1 MGSKCD
7 NKTSHPPTKNPLCTC
22 NAVRFD
28 LASGANAPSQVLPSV
43 QLLSPEGFL
52 ALAYIVS
59 FDCLKKIE
67 HQYISLKMYLER
79 DI

>member
-1 MGSKCD
+1 MGSICE
-7 NKTSHPPTKNPLCTC
+7 NKTSHPPTKNPFCTC

-28 LASGANAPSQVLPSV
+28 LASGANVPSQVRRSV

-67 HQYISLKMYLER
+67 HQYISLQVYLER
-79 DI
+79 DK